1 MTASA
6 NYIEQVFDSAA
17 TLANALAKSV
27 ADDLRRGLTARGTA
41 VLALSGGTTPRE
53 FLRELSQQVLD
64 WSRIT
69 VTLVDERWVA
79 PDDERS
85 NARLL
90 RENLLQ
96 NQAATALFVPL
107 YCDAPNPETGLPRIA
122 ARVAA
127 LPLPFDAVVLG
138 LGEDG
143 HTASFF
149 PGGDRLAQALDAH
162 GTAQVLSMRAPD
174 AGEPRITLSMPTLLD
189 ARTVYLH
196 IQGEKKRDVFDQV
209 IAAQG
214 LLAASPMRV
223 VLDHAKSPIQVFWC
237 A

>member
-1 MTASA
+1 VALSA
-6 NYIEQVFDSAA
+6 NYIEHVFGSAV
-17 TLANALAKSV
+17 TLAQALAQSV
-27 ADDLRRGLTARGTA
+27 ADDLRRGLSVRNCA
-41 VLALSGGTTPRE
+41 VLALSGGTTPGE
-53 FLRELSQQVLD
+53 FMRELSQQVLD
-64 WSRIT
+64 WNRVT

-90 RENLLQ
+90 RENLLT
-96 NQAATALFVPL
+96 NRAANALFVPL
-107 YCDAPNPETGLPRIA
+107 YCDAPDPETALPRIA
-122 ARVAA
+122 ARIAA

-149 PGGDRLAQALDAH
+149 PDGDQLAHALDTH

-174 AGEPRITLSMPTLLD
+174 AVEPRITLSMPTVLD

-196 IQGEKKRDVFDQV
+196 IQGEKKRSVFAQV

-214 LLAASPMRV
+214 ALAASPMRV
-223 VLDHAKSPIQVFWC
+223 VLDHATTPIQVFWC

>member
-1 MTASA
+1 MATSA
-6 NYIEQVFDSAA
+6 NYIEQVFDNAA

-27 ADDLRRGLTARGTA
+27 ADDLRRGLSARNTA

-64 WSRIT
+64 WSRVT

-79 PDDERS
+79 PEDARS

-96 NQAATALFVPL
+96 NHAAVALFVTL
-107 YCDAPNPETGLPRIA
+107 YCDAPDPETGLPQIA
-122 ARVAA
+122 ARIAA

-149 PGGDRLAQALDAH
+149 PGGDRLARALDPH
-162 GTAQVLSMRAPD
+162 GTAQVLSMRAPN
-174 AGEPRITLSMPTLLD
+174 AGEPRITLSMPTVLD
-189 ARTVYLH
+189 ARAVYLH
-196 IQGEKKRDVFDQV
+196 IQGDRKRAVFAQV
-209 IAAQG
+209 ITAQG
-214 LLAASPMRV
+214 PLAASPMRV
-223 VLDHAKSPIQVFWC
+223 VLDYATSPIQVFWC

>member
-1 MTASA
+1 MAASA

-27 ADDLRRGLTARGTA
+27 ADDLRRGLGARATAL
-41 VLALSGGTTPRE
+41 LALSGGTTPRE
-53 FLRELSQQVLD
+53 FLRALSQQVLD
-64 WSRIT
+64 WSRVT

-79 PDDERS
+79 ADDARS

-96 NQAATALFVPL
+96 NHAAAALFVPL
-107 YCDAPNPETGLPRIA
+107 YCDAPDPETGLPRIA
-122 ARVAA
+122 ARIAA
-127 LPLPFDAVVLG
+127 LPMPFDAVVLG

-149 PGGDRLAQALDAH
+149 PDGDHLAQALDPHA
-162 GTAQVLSMRAPD
+162 TTQVIAMRSPD
-174 AGEPRITLSMPTLLD
+174 AGEPRITLSMLTLLD

-196 IQGEKKRDVFDQV
+196 IQGDKKRAVFAGV
-209 IAAQG
+209 VAAQG
-214 LLAASPMRV
+214 ALVASPMRV

>member
-1 MTASA
+1 MAAST

-17 TLANALAKSV
+17 TLANALAQSV
-27 ADDLRRGLTARGTA
+27 ADDLRRGLSARNTA

-53 FLRELSQQVLD
+53 FLRELSQQALD
-64 WSRIT
+64 WSRVT
-69 VTLVDERWVA
+69 VTLVDERWVG

-90 RENLLQ
+90 RENLLK
-96 NQAATALFVPL
+96 NRATNALFVPL
-107 YCDAPNPETGLPRIA
+107 YCDAPDPETGLPRIA
-122 ARVAA
+122 ARIAA

-149 PGGDRLAQALDAH
+149 PGGDHLAHALDVH

-174 AGEPRITLSMPTLLD
+174 AGEPRITLSMPTVLN
-189 ARTVYLH
+189 ARAVYLH
-196 IQGEKKRDVFDQV
+196 IQGDKKRAVLAQV
-209 IAAQG
+209 VAAQG
-214 LLAASPMRV
+214 ALATSPMRV
-223 VLDHAKSPIQVFWC
+223 VLDHATSPIQVFWC

>member
-1 MTASA
+1 MAASA

-27 ADDLRRGLTARGTA
+27 ADDLRRGLGARATAL
-41 VLALSGGTTPRE
+41 LALSGGTTPRE
-53 FLRELSQQVLD
+53 FLRALSQQVLD
-64 WSRIT
+64 WSRVT

-79 PDDERS
+79 ADDARS

-96 NQAATALFVPL
+96 NHAAAALFVPL
-107 YCDAPNPETGLPRIA
+107 YCDAPDPETGLPRIA
-122 ARVAA
+122 ARIAA
-127 LPLPFDAVVLG
+127 LPMPFDAVVLG

-149 PGGDRLAQALDAH
+149 PDGDHLAQALDPHAR
-162 GTAQVLSMRAPD
+162 TQVIAMRAPD
-174 AGEPRITLSMPTLLD
+174 AGEPRITLSMPTVLD
-189 ARTVYLH
+189 TRAVYLH
-196 IQGEKKRDVFDQV
+196 IQGEKKREVFAQV

-214 LLAASPMRV
+214 ALASSPMRV

>member
-1 MTASA
+1 VTASA

-17 TLANALAKSV
+17 TLASALAKSV
-27 ADDLRRGLTARGTA
+27 ADDLRRGLTARDSA

-64 WSRIT
+64 WSRVT
-69 VTLVDERWVA
+69 VTLIDERWVA
-79 PDDERS
+79 PNDERS

-96 NQAATALFVPL
+96 NHAATALFVPL
-107 YCDAPNPETGLPRIA
+107 YCDAPDPDTGLPRIA
-122 ARVAA
+122 ARIAA
-127 LPLPFDAVVLG
+127 LSLPFDAVVLG

-149 PGGDRLAQALDAH
+149 PGGDQLAQALDAH

>member
-1 MTASA
+1 MATSA
-6 NYIEQVFDSAA
+6 NYIEQVFDNAA
-17 TLANALAKSV
+17 TLANVLAKSV
-27 ADDLRRGLTARGTA
+27 ADDLRRGLSARNTA

-64 WSRIT
+64 WSRVT

-79 PDDERS
+79 PEDARS

-96 NQAATALFVPL
+96 NHAAAALFVSL
-107 YCDAPNPETGLPRIA
+107 YCDAPDPETGLPQIA
-122 ARVAA
+122 ARIAA

-149 PGGDRLAQALDAH
+149 PGGDRLAHALDPH
-162 GTAQVLSMRAPD
+162 GTAQVLSMRAPN
-174 AGEPRITLSMPTLLD
+174 AGEPRITLSMPTVLD
-189 ARTVYLH
+189 ARAVYLH
-196 IQGEKKRDVFDQV
+196 IQGDRKRAVFAQV

-214 LLAASPMRV
+214 PLATSPMRV
-223 VLDHAKSPIQVFWC
+223 VLDYATSPIQVFWC